1 MMRRPLL
8 RHPRRQ
14 RLWLLLASIALVPLV
29 RADAASLA
37 VATQRLTSHRAASQV
52 PPTTCSLAPA
62 ADTYVSEDANAS
74 NYGTSTSLLVRSAA
88 GANRRAVLR
97 FDLSSCSI
105 PSNASIR
112 TAALRLTLT
121 SPPTVSRTYEV
132 HRASAAW
139 TEDTV
144 TWSTQPSVAAP
155 ATSSAVTGMTAG
167 AIVEWS
173 VKADVEAFVQGM
185 VTNEGWRISDATESE
200 STALESGFAAREEAT
215 SSSRPILTVT
225 YYP

>member
-1 MMRRPLL
+1 MMRRSLL
-8 RHPRRQ
+8 RHPRPR
-14 RLWLLLASIALVPLV
+14 RLWLLLAPVALVPLV
-29 RADAASLA
+29 RADAASLG
-37 VATQRLTSHRAASQV
+37 VATQRLTSHSAASQV
-52 PPTTCSLAPA
+52 PPTTCSLGPA
-62 ADTYVSEDANAS
+62 ADTYVAEDAGTT
-74 NYGTSTSLLVRSAA
+74 NYGTSTSLLVRSEAL
-88 GANRRAVLR
+88 ANRRAFLR

-105 PSNASIR
+105 PSNASIG

-139 TEDTV
+139 TEAAV
-144 TWSTQPSVAAP
+144 TWSTQPSVLAP
-155 ATSSAVTGMTAG
+155 ATSSAVTGTTAG

-173 VKADVEAFVQGM
+173 VKADVEAFVQGT

-200 STALESGFAAREEAT
+200 STARESGFAAREEVT
-215 SSSRPILTVT
+215 SSSRPVLTVT